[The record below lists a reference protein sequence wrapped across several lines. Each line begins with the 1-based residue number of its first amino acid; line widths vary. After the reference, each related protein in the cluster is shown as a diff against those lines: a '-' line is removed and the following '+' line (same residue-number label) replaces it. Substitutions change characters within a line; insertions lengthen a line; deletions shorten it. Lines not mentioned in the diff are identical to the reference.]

1 MDTLPDNITQQV
13 QQALQED
20 IGSGDLTAALLTKQL
35 TCTAKIISR
44 QHAMLCGTPW
54 VNEVYQQL
62 DPQCEIHWRKK
73 EGELIYD
80 GDIICRIKGPAHILL
95 TGERTALN
103 FLQTLSGVATKARR
117 YANATE
123 GTSTKVLDTRK
134 TIPGWRQAE
143 KYAVRCGGCYNH
155 RMGLFDAIL
164 IKENHISALGSVRAA
179 IEKALA
185 LSKDETPIE
194 IEVESLAEL
203 EEALDTGAKRI
214 LLDNFNH
221 SDIVQAVT
229 LNNKQAELEVSG
241 NITLDNIGAIAAT
254 GIDYI
259 STGDLTKNIS
269 AVELSMQ
276 FSDL

>member
-1 MDTLPDNITQQV
+1 MDKLPDNITQQV

-20 IGSGDLTAALLTKQL
+20 IGSGDLTAALLTEQV

-44 QHAMLCGTPW
+44 QHAVLCGTPW
-54 VNEVYQQL
+54 VNEVYHQL
-62 DPQCEIHWRKK
+62 DQQCKIHWRKK
-73 EGELIYD
+73 ETDLIYD
-80 GDIICRIKGPAHILL
+80 GDIICHIEGPAHILL

-103 FLQTLSGVATKARR
+103 FLQTLSGIATKAKR
-117 YANATE
+117 YANAIE

-134 TIPGWRQAE
+134 TIPGWRQAQ

-164 IKENHISALGSVRAA
+164 IKENHIHALGSVRAA

-185 LSKDETPIE
+185 LAKDETLIE

-203 EEALDTGAKRI
+203 QEALDAGAKRI
-214 LLDNFNH
+214 LLDNFNY
-221 SDIVQAVT
+221 SDVVQAVA
-229 LNNKQAELEVSG
+229 LNNGKAELEVSG
-241 NITLDNIGAIAAT
+241 NITLDNIGAMAET
-254 GIDYI
+254 GVDYI

-269 AVELSMQ
+269 AVELSML
-276 FSDL
+276 FFDL

>member
-62 DPQCEIHWRKK
+62 DQQCEIHWRKK

-80 GDIICRIKGPAHILL
+80 GDTICRIKGPAHILL

-123 GTSTKVLDTRK
+123 GTGTKVLDTRK

-164 IKENHISALGSVRAA
+164 IKENHIRALGSVRAA

>member
-1 MDTLPDNITQQV
+1 MDKLPDNIAQQV

-20 IGSGDLTAALLTKQL
+20 IGSGDLTAALLTEQVI
-35 TCTAKIISR
+35 CMAKIISR
-44 QHAMLCGTPW
+44 QHAVLCGTPW
-54 VNEVYQQL
+54 VNEVYHQVDQ
-62 DPQCEIHWRKK
+62 QCEVHWRKK

-80 GDIICRIKGPAHILL
+80 GDIICHIKGPAHILL

-103 FLQTLSGVATKARR
+103 FLQTMSGIATKAKR

-123 GTSTKVLDTRK
+123 GTSAKVLDTRK

-155 RMGLFDAIL
+155 RMGLFDAVL
-164 IKENHISALGSVRAA
+164 IKENHIRALGSVKAA
-179 IEKALA
+179 VEKALA

-203 EEALDTGAKRI
+203 EEALDAGAKRI
-214 LLDNFNH
+214 LLDNFNY
-221 SDIVQAVT
+221 SDVVRAVA
-229 LNNKQAELEVSG
+229 LNNKKAELEVSG
-241 NITLDNIGAIAAT
+241 NITLDNISAMAET

-259 STGDLTKNIS
+259 SIGDLTKNIS

-276 FSDL
+276 LSDL

>member
-1 MDTLPDNITQQV
+1 MDKLPDNITQQV

-20 IGSGDLTAALLTKQL
+20 IGSGDLTAALLTEQM

-54 VNEVYQQL
+54 VNEVYHQL
-62 DPQCEIHWRKK
+62 DQQCEIHWRKK
-73 EGELIYD
+73 EGELVYD
-80 GDIICRIKGPAHILL
+80 GDIICHIKGPAHILL

-103 FLQTLSGVATKARR
+103 FLQTLSGIATKARR

-134 TIPGWRQAE
+134 TIPGWRQAQ

-155 RMGLFDAIL
+155 RMGLFDAVL
-164 IKENHISALGSVRAA
+164 IKENHIRALGSVRTA
-179 IEKALA
+179 IKKALE
-185 LSKDETPIE
+185 LSKEGTPIE
-194 IEVESLAEL
+194 IEVESLTEL
-203 EEALDTGAKRI
+203 EEALDAGAKRI
-214 LLDNFNH
+214 LLDNFNYN
-221 SDIVQAVT
+221 DVVQAVT
-229 LNNKQAELEVSG
+229 LNGKKAALEVSG
-241 NITLDNIGAIAAT
+241 NITLDNIGAMAET

-259 STGDLTKNIS
+259 STGDLTKNVS